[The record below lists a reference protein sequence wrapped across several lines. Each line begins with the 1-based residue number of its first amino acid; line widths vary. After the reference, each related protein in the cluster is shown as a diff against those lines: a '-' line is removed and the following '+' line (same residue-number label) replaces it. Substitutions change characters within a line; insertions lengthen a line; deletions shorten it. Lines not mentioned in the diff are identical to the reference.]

1 MMAIAEVAGEKGE
14 IEYTPHHQ
22 IIMRVP
28 TADPESVTSRLREL
42 GLILS
47 PIGDVLQVKACDFCD
62 GEKKTASRTRRSCTS
77 GWVARKC
84 PKS

>member
-22 IIMRVP
+22 MILRVP
-28 TADPESVTSRLREL
+28 TADPDSITGRLREL

-62 GEKKTASRTRRSCTS
+62 GEKKTAFRMRRSCTED
-77 GWVARKC
+77 WAEKKC
-84 PKS
+84 RRS